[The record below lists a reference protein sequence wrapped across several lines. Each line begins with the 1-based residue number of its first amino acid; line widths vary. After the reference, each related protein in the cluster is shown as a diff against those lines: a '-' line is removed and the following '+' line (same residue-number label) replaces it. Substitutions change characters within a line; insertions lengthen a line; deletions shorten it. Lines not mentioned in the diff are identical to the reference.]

1 MSQYGLSNFV
11 EKIEH
16 TTSFESIDTIPNNY
30 ITVGENSKSRH
41 FYIHK
46 VWTQPM
52 VYNSVYVSIH
62 NDIFEYS
69 YITKL
74 EEIDKNRVFISGKAL
89 HSMLVACN
97 LKKGPFFV

>member
-1 MSQYGLSNFV
+1 MTCQILYK
-11 EKIEH
+11 KIEH
-16 TTSFESIDTIPNNY
+16 NTSFQSIDTIPNNY

-46 VWTQPM
+46 VWTQSM
-52 VYNSVYVSIH
+52 IYNSVYVSIH

-74 EEIDKNRVFISGKAL
+74 GEIDKNRVFISGKAL
-89 HSMLVACN
+89 HSMLETCN
-97 LKKGPFFV
+97 LKKDFVHW